1 MPAPR
6 TSLLGRC
13 AANSLDF
20 VVRFWP
26 ENSRRWGQAILA
38 EIGEINEPAAA
49 ASWAMGGI
57 LLFFRALLCDFLAW
71 LKLPAGERLSDAS
84 SPSGSKGPQFPKHSR
99 WATAAVLLAALS
111 LFFLPI
117 GREARKTVS
126 ASWREF
132 GSSNGDRQE
141 LEKLGA
147 RAEKEQ
153 DAHELAFVALNNL
166 DKDRAVYFADRAIA
180 LNPSLAWIYVTP
192 FVRLEN
198 PGDKERLARLKSF
211 DPGNAVIY
219 LAAARAEGQP
229 RIWTLRGNNATKDK
243 RAEALSNDSEWLEE
257 MGNAFRAPRYDSYKV
272 RRREITREGWDKKP
286 YLSPSLAAVSVYL
299 AFFPDMFEIKTYAAL
314 RIREARQAAAA
325 GDIAKAEK
333 IITEVT
339 AFGERM
345 SKENEA
351 AEFQQWFGFDV
362 TRLALNGLRQIYA
375 DRSRSSEAAAIASQ
389 IDDLD
394 RKTAQL
400 REDFPKVHKE
410 GQQVPKTRAVLVH
423 ALSSLVVLLA
433 LATLLCLC
441 ALELSTLFSWR
452 KTGLW
457 RRLACRMADRGP
469 VLFLATSVAF
479 LLSFQPFAAA
489 LQQYRSVN
497 SSQTELRHSSME
509 LEMLQGMNPLSYF
522 SKSSSDY
529 FLWLLLTIVL
539 SAIALV
545 VLVRALVRHRTT
557 PSTTH

>member
-1 MPAPR
+1 
-6 TSLLGRC
+6 
-13 AANSLDF
+13 
-20 VVRFWP
+20 
-26 ENSRRWGQAILA
+26 
-38 EIGEINEPAAA
+38 
-49 ASWAMGGI
+49 
-57 LLFFRALLCDFLAW
+57 
-71 LKLPAGERLSDAS
+71 
-84 SPSGSKGPQFPKHSR
+84 
-99 WATAAVLLAALS
+99 
-111 LFFLPI
+111 
-117 GREARKTVS
+117 
-126 ASWREF
+126 
-132 GSSNGDRQE
+132 
-141 LEKLGA
+141 
-147 RAEKEQ
+147 
-153 DAHELAFVALNNL
+153 
-166 DKDRAVYFADRAIA
+166 
-180 LNPSLAWIYVTP
+180 
-192 FVRLEN
+192 
-198 PGDKERLARLKSF
+198 
-211 DPGNAVIY
+211 
-219 LAAARAEGQP
+219 
-229 RIWTLRGNNATKDK
+229 
-243 RAEALSNDSEWLEE
+243 
-257 MGNAFRAPRYDSYKV
+257 
-272 RRREITREGWDKKP
+272 
-286 YLSPSLAAVSVYL
+286 
-299 AFFPDMFEIKTYAAL
+299 MFEIKTYAAL